1 MIEIDAIFYDGTS
14 SKGYKSKV
22 EFYDDKRVVIYPE
35 NLEKIEVS
43 FDDLKISS
51 RIGNIHRVIQID
63 EKRVLHSEENDKI
76 DKIIKQIS
84 GESSILHLLESNHK
98 LVLLSFITM
107 LLAIVF
113 SLTIGADMSAKF
125 LANIAPDSLKRVISN
140 NSMKI
145 IDGYILKDSNLTKEE
160 KQRVWRIFASVVDKS
175 DDYYELHFRR
185 GMGVNAFALPSGD
198 IYVLDDL
205 VKFCKDDDDMLFGIL
220 AHERGHVVKNHSM
233 QILVKSSIVGA
244 VVAYFTGDFSTT
256 VSSLSAGFLNATF
269 SREYE
274 KEADFY
280 AKDLMLKR
288 GKDPKHLAKFFEL
301 MSKKYGD
308 EAKEAGFLSS
318 HPADSERIKYL
329 LEK

>member
-1 MIEIDAIFYDGTS
+1 
-14 SKGYKSKV
+14 
-22 EFYDDKRVVIYPE
+22 
-35 NLEKIEVS
+35 
-43 FDDLKISS
+43 
-51 RIGNIHRVIQID
+51 
-63 EKRVLHSEENDKI
+63 
-76 DKIIKQIS
+76 
-84 GESSILHLLESNHK
+84 
-98 LVLLSFITM
+98 
-107 LLAIVF
+107 
-113 SLTIGADMSAKF
+113 
-125 LANIAPDSLKRVISN
+125 
-140 NSMKI
+140 
-145 IDGYILKDSNLTKEE
+145 
-160 KQRVWRIFASVVDKS
+160 
-175 DDYYELHFRR
+175 
-185 GMGVNAFALPSGD
+185 MGVNAFALPSGD

-274 KEADFY
+274 KEADIY
-280 AKDLMLKR
+280 AKNLMIKR